1 VRLAVRLFAVL
12 RERAGTARLVL
23 DDLPGGLDVAGLKR
37 ELARR
42 HPELGDLGA
51 VRGVLGTR
59 YVPDAT
65 PLDGAEELALLPPVS
80 GGSGGA
86 AGSGAGAGSGASDGP
101 GDEAQALERGL
112 FELWPRPLDVGACFR
127 RVSHASCGAV
137 CLFTGTT
144 RATSRGQTVTHLEY
158 EAFEAMAGPEMARIF
173 ARCREESGGAG
184 RGGSEPLR
192 MLCVHRVGT
201 VGVGEPSVVI
211 AVASPHRDAAFRAGR
226 FLIDELK
233 ASLPVWKKEHYQGGA
248 HWVGDRS

>member
-23 DDLPGGLDVAGLKR
+23 DGLPADLDVAGLKR

-42 HPELGDLGA
+42 HPELGDLGP

-80 GGSGGA
+80 GGSP
-86 AGSGAGAGSGASDGP
+86 GASAA
-101 GDEAQALERGL
+101 GDEAEALERGQ
-112 FELWPRPLDVGACFR
+112 FELSARPLDVGACFR
-127 RVSHASCGAV
+127 RVSHPACGAV

-173 ARCREESGGAG
+173 ERCRAGPAGG
-184 RGGSEPLR
+184 GGELLR

-211 AVASPHRDAAFRAGR
+211 AVASPHREAAFRAAR